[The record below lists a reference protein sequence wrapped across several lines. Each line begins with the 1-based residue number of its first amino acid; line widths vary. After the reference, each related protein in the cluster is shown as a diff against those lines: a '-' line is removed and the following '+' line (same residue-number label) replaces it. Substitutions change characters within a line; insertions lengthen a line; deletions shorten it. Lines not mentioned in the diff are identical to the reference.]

1 MLLLVCSCSNPG
13 TVASRPRVHGWKLI
27 LSWRLCIAYATTQP
41 SPPEWVLRG
50 RQAVRASILR
60 AVHQAR
66 VLLPLPL
73 GWQHH
78 VAQALAASVNTWLRA
93 GGLEGPPQVDIELFT
108 LELAYDIPRLPPTL
122 EELQH
127 VNIRD
132 LWAYSRWQRGDLDET
147 PDADEGD
154 SSSSE
159 VVGPHQSTSQCTHVA
174 QPLRDH
180 GFSTDSPRCEEEQRR
195 RAC

>member
-1 MLLLVCSCSNPG
+1 MLLLACSCSNPG
-13 TVASRPRVHGWKLI
+13 TVAS
-27 LSWRLCIAYATTQP
+27 WRLCLAYATTQP

-50 RQAVRASILR
+50 RQAVRAGILQ

-132 LWAYSRWQRGDLDET
+132 LWAYSRWQRGALDET

-159 VVGPHQSTSQCTHVA
+159 ET
-174 QPLRDH
+174 QPLP
-180 GFSTDSPRCEEEQRR
+180 GFRWTPPVNFAVHPRGP
-195 RAC
+195 ATT